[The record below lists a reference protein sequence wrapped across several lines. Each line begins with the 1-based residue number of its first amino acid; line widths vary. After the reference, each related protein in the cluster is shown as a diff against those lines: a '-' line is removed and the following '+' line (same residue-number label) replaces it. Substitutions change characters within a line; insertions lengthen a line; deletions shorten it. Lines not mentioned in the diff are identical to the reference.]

1 MIMGV
6 LSFRCNARLT
16 SVSIVSGERRKENS
30 YGQSRAHAVDSAGK
44 GIVRFAPLTAV
55 QSCRGGY
62 LMDAGTA
69 SCNACGAAGTA
80 LMKLSLGK
88 DFFGR
93 AYDRLSPSTDQSPKW
108 YCEQCSMQKNLQR
121 DFRDIRAEFDKLTAG
136 HTSEL
141 SKTDTFQRAAIR
153 LREIATI
160 LGGSTTGPS
169 PFLAAPDVAQLIGRF
184 QSTTMQA

>member
-1 MIMGV
+1 MDT
-6 LSFRCNARLT
+6 A
-16 SVSIVSGERRKENS
+16 
-30 YGQSRAHAVDSAGK
+30 AG
-44 GIVRFAPLTAV
+44 
-55 QSCRGGY
+55 
-62 LMDAGTA
+62 

-121 DFRDIRAEFDKLTAG
+121 DFRDIRAEFDKLSAG
-136 HTSEL
+136 QSSEL
-141 SKTDTFQRAAIR
+141 SKTDTFQRATIR

-160 LGGSTTGPS
+160 LGTMGGQS
-169 PFLAAPDVAQLIGRF
+169 PFLAAPEVSQLINRF
-184 QSTTMQA
+184 QTAAMQA